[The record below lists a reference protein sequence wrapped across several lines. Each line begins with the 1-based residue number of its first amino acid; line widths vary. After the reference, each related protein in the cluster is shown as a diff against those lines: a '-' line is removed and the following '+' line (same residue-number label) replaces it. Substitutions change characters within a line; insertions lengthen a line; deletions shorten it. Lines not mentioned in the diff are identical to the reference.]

1 MEILNSRRVEINMQ
15 YNAIK
20 HCFYFP
26 GYDVYYVC
34 SDGNRRTSVGQVLGV
49 QELRYDITELILT
62 S

>member
-1 MEILNSRRVEINMQ
+1 MQ